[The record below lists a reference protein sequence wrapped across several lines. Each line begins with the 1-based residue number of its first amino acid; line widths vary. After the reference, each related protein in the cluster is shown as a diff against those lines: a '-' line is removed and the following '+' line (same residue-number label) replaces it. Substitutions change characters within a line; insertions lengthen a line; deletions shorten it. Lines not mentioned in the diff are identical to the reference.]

1 MIGIHLSQC
10 AGAILPR
17 PKVLKL
23 KLPFLT
29 ILTLLATSLLISYIY
44 FSGVGYR
51 PKPSMDSV
59 ESTLVQFRHGELGN
73 WKPWVER
80 LDDFLKGRNKTS

>member
-1 MIGIHLSQC
+1 M
-10 AGAILPR
+10 
-17 PKVLKL
+17 
-23 KLPFLT
+23 FYF
-29 ILTLLATSLLISYIY
+29 LIS

-80 LDDFLKGRNKTS
+80 LDDFLKGRNETS